1 MRCAMVAAG
10 GLARDD
16 RGSDMAQDTA
26 AARPWLSIVGIGEDG
41 ADGLSPAA
49 CALIGAADRVFGGAR
64 HLALAGPLITGTATP
79 WPSPFADGI
88 AAVLAARGQKVCVLA
103 SGDPFLHGVGATLA
117 RQVPADEM
125 HVIPAPSAFSLA
137 AARLGWPLAEIAQVS
152 LHGRD
157 IGRIRPALQPGARI
171 LALTSDGD
179 GPRQVAALVS
189 ALGFGATRLTVL
201 EALGGPRERVRATVA
216 AQFDLD
222 DVGPL
227 NVVALEVIAAP
238 EAAVLPL
245 TCGLPDDL
253 FAHDGQLTKREIRAM
268 TLSALAPRQGELLWD
283 VGAGAGSVAIEWLLT
298 HPSLS
303 AIAIEGH
310 PTRAERIGQNAQA
323 LGVPHLD
330 IVTGTAPEAFADLP
344 PPDVVFIGGGGS
356 EPGMLEGALAA
367 LKPGGRLVANAV
379 TLETEAVLLA
389 SYQRWG
395 GSLNRI
401 ALSRAVAVKGMTGWR
416 PAMPVTQWSMV
427 KPMESQEPMEN
438 PA

>member
-1 MRCAMVAAG
+1 
-10 GLARDD
+10 
-16 RGSDMAQDTA
+16 MAQDTA
-26 AARPWLSIVGIGEDG
+26 AAMPWLSIVGIGEDG
-41 ADGLSPAA
+41 ALGLSPAA
-49 CALIGAADRVFGGAR
+49 CALIRAADRVFGGAR
-64 HLALAGPLITGTATP
+64 HLALAGDLITGTATP

-117 RQVPADEM
+117 RHVPAQEM
-125 HVIPAPSAFSLA
+125 RVIPAPSAFSLA
-137 AARLGWPLAEIAQVS
+137 AARLGWPLAQTEQVS

-157 IGRIRPALQPGARI
+157 IGRIRPALQPGARV

-179 GPRQVAALVS
+179 GPRQVAALLS

-201 EALGGPRERVRATVA
+201 EALGGPHERVRSVEA
-216 AQFDLD
+216 AGFDLK

-227 NVVALEVIAAP
+227 NVVALEIAAAP
-238 EAAVLPL
+238 EAPVLPL
-245 TCGLPDDL
+245 TCGLPDEM

-268 TLSALAPRQGELLWD
+268 TLSALAPRHGELLWD
-283 VGAGAGSVAIEWLLT
+283 VGAGAGSIAIEWLLT
-298 HPSLS
+298 HPSLR

-310 PTRAERIGQNAQA
+310 PTRAERIGQNALA

-330 IVTGTAPEAFADLP
+330 IVTGTAPDAFAGLP
-344 PPDVVFIGGGGS
+344 RPDVIFIGGGGS
-356 EPGMLEGALAA
+356 EPGVMEGALAA

-379 TLETEAVLLA
+379 TLETEAVLLT
-389 SYQRWG
+389 YFQQWG
-395 GSLNRI
+395 GSLIRM
-401 ALSRAVAVKGMTGWR
+401 AVSRAVPVKGMTGWR

-427 KPMESQEPMEN
+427 KAMADPQAVEN